1 MEIQDIHAGNQI
13 HVSSASLG
21 EGLGCVAPGLRDPTA
36 LGIGAAAI
44 PGSIYANGVVL
55 ITTKSGS
62 KEDGKG
68 KFNAYFTTSVTE
80 ISKTYDM
87 LDGVG
92 YADYQNAI
100 QAAAGNPPR
109 YAVQSGKVY
118 SFVTNLS
125 LIHI

>member
-55 ITTKSGS
+55 IGSPLAYPVPGEATLMVARQNPKINPKASHQLICSNITRDSKSIP
-62 KEDGKG
+62 
-68 KFNAYFTTSVTE
+68 A
-80 ISKTYDM
+80 
-87 LDGVG
+87 
-92 YADYQNAI
+92 QNI
-100 QAAAGNPPR
+100 DNIVAAG
-109 YAVQSGKVY
+109 
-118 SFVTNLS
+118 
-125 LIHI
+125 